1 MSPAR
6 AQVGVLHCD
15 SPPPPIQLA
24 HHAGTDAGA
33 LALLNV
39 AVYVEPRM
47 YYRRVRREK
56 AHMHLRRLAGA
67 RSKRPFGAVQ
77 APHQVP
83 EVGTCFGPCAVDGNE
98 LGIVDQRLDHA
109 VRVVSAPCLV
119 EPQFNLANRIFICLS
134 HDDISRPCR
143 APCVTRLSSPPPCR
157 GSAGPCGRSGSLQG
171 ADTLVLAPCHSIT
184 RRRRA
189 PASAAWWGA
198 SAFAVLRLRGGLN
211 WSAARPADRRAC
223 P

>member
-67 RSKRPFGAVQ
+67 RSKRSVGSVQ

-83 EVGTCFGPCAVDGNE
+83 EVGTGLGPCAVDSNE

-119 EPQFNLANRIFICLS
+119 EPQFNLADRIFICLS
-134 HDDISRPCR
+134 HDDLSRLVAVPPLDSSAR
-143 APCVTRLSSPPPCR
+143 AASRRLGLR
-157 GSAGPCGRSGSLQG
+157 QTARQ
-171 ADTLVLAPCHSIT
+171 VLGTDLTCSE
-184 RRRRA
+184 
-189 PASAAWWGA
+189 
-198 SAFAVLRLRGGLN
+198 RGGYR
-211 WSAARPADRRAC
+211 WRIMPQPSAWRSSQC
-223 P
+223 PIWVRLCCKSILSI